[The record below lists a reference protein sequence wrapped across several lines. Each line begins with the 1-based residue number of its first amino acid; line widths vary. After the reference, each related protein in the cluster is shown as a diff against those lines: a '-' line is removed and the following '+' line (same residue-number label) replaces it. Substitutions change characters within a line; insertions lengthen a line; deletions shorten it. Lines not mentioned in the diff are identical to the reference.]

1 MGNDYKWMDLH
12 GGRIVTN
19 IDEYFHR
26 ICNHFAEIRWKDFPE
41 DGTDDLHLY
50 QYYYAEDELYVI
62 KSNIS
67 DMIAFERAKSPIDA
81 LRSLED
87 KMERKSNSLVFIN
100 YEGEE

>member
-1 MGNDYKWMDLH
+1 MTK
-12 GGRIVTN
+12 
-19 IDEYFHR
+19 IDEAFHI

-67 DMIAFERAKSPIDA
+67 DMIAFEHAKSPIDA

-87 KMERKSNSLVFIN
+87 KMERKSNRLVFIN